1 MHLNLFVFFRATAF
15 SRFMSASVFSLL
27 QQDVPTLAHH
37 LRIANDALHFH
48 HKDLIPAGLT

>member
-1 MHLNLFVFFRATAF
+1 
-15 SRFMSASVFSLL
+15 MSASVFSLL